1 MAALVRIWRYILLV
15 SDRFGPEDLVARLL
29 AAVGEDGKEEI
40 MTAGEMLMERGRE
53 KGLRQGIESL
63 CEVLGIDL
71 SAVRRAELD
80 HLDAAGLD
88 ALLARLKATR
98 AWS

>member
-1 MAALVRIWRYILLV
+1 
-15 SDRFGPEDLVARLL
+15 
-29 AAVGEDGKEEI
+29 
-40 MTAGEMLMERGRE
+40 MTAGEMLLERGRE
-53 KGLRQGIESL
+53 EGRKKGLRQGIESL
-63 CEVLGIDL
+63 CEVLGIAL
-71 SAVRRAELD
+71 GAAHRAELD